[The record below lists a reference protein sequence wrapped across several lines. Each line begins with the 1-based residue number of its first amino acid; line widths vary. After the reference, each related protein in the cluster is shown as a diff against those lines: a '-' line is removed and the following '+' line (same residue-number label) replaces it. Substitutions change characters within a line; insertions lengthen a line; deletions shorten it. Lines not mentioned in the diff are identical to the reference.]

1 MSINN
6 QEGTDNDIRERVKN
20 YSLSANVGENV
31 YLKLYKPGGSAGNI
45 LKTQNLSLQVN
56 KSRRGDARM

>member
-31 YLKLYKPGGSAGNI
+31 YFKLYKPGGLAGNI